1 MIQYAPSIDEELRFV
16 VEDVAGLEV
25 LDFESP
31 DAVFAVPRGVLNLM
45 LKLDILVN
53 EVVLVVDTLKVLPD
67 LRRVRVEVRPELDL
81 PAELVV
87 D

>member
-25 LDFESP
+25 LDLEP
-31 DAVFAVPRGVLNLM
+31 PHPVFAVPRGVLDLM
-45 LKLDILVN
+45 LKLDMLVD
-53 EVVLVVDTLKVLPD
+53 EVVLVVDALKVLPD